1 MKRLFVTNI
10 MSKKSQKWL
19 RLDHENG
26 WQSVVPDF
34 DIKPHGFP
42 QGKKKAEL
50 EAENCPCKPKINFK
64 SQIIIHNSFQDIE
77 RIEKSLKTL
86 TL

>member
-1 MKRLFVTNI
+1 MIEK
-10 MSKKSQKWL
+10 QKWL

-26 WQSVVPDF
+26 WQSVVPDI

-42 QGKKKAEL
+42 KEKETVEM
-50 EAENCPCKPKINFK
+50 EAENCPCKPKIDLGNR
-64 SQIIIHNSFQDIE
+64 IIVHNSFEDME

-86 TL
+86 APLD